1 MRPDLEILEKI
12 DAYLSGTMDGREK
25 ELFEQQLLSD
35 PQLASWTETQ
45 RALRKAMDNLH
56 LKHQAMQAYRSYKL
70 WKGIKITGLVL
81 GSVLACALVYY
92 GVKKFTSGT
101 HHRENAEVNI
111 VIPDCEGKEN
121 CFTPENM
128 IPSQYLD
135 INTDADTV
143 VVGNQG
149 LVLVIPAHAFTDE
162 NGNPVSGHVQLEL
175 KEALDPA
182 TIMLSGLS
190 TVSGSDPLETG
201 GMFYLDARQNGKKL
215 RISNEGILAHVPALE
230 QKPGMMLYDGE
241 RKPDGSINWT
251 NPKPVE
257 NFLLA
262 RDMNTL
268 DFYPPGY
275 VDKLQELGLNYESK
289 HFRDSL
295 YLSFEYEGMM
305 NVPTD
310 TFMGDSMVTT
320 DQGYFWAGEGGR
332 IYDAMVQDTLNE
344 ITPRMRL
351 SGEQLFKMN
360 CARCHSTTS
369 GNMAGPGLKDVRK
382 RWKREAD
389 LIHFVQNSS
398 RFLATGDAYANKI
411 FREYSSSPMPSFE
424 SLTDQDVRN
433 ILDYV
438 ENANSRIPYDI
449 HLVGVSPSRVLGF
462 WNDKFSQTYLATRE
476 FEQRMPFIHTSC
488 NNSVLDIYVENIRQP
503 LYKCDSIAYELT
515 GNPQF
520 LEFAALRQG
529 NVEAHNV
536 KYSQLQKFYE
546 RQSALYKE
554 AGMTTTRKFFEKH
567 RELDQQATLRQWKQA
582 AREDTHYDKAL
593 QEEFNLNYDEAV
605 RQLKTQKKIQ
615 VDNPNLLTGYTATVT
630 TTGWKNFDRKLME
643 SVVKGETFRY
653 TNEGGDSAVIR
664 YADMTVSIANYTR
677 YDQLM
682 VYLVPAQLSTYLR
695 LDGASGTYTRGLNE
709 LLTYDLVAIG
719 YAKKQLYLYVQRQI
733 APANY
738 ADVELQP
745 LDLTEACEQLA
756 RINNFTAL
764 GDIRDA
770 MDYAQFV
777 AEDNERKDYL
787 RMAEA
792 MREELWPVVYPCGG
806 TTVENAT
813 DSTSAMH

>member
-56 LKHQAMQAYRSYKL
+56 LKHQAVQAFRSYKL

-81 GSVLACALVYY
+81 GSVLACVLVYY

-111 VIPDCEGKEN
+111 VVPDCEGKEN
-121 CFTPENM
+121 CFTPDNL

-275 VDKLQELGLNYESK
+275 VNKLQELGLNYESK

-295 YLSFEYEGMM
+295 YLTFEYAA
-305 NVPTD
+305 
-310 TFMGDSMVTT
+310 DSISN
-320 DQGYFWAGEGGR
+320 YPK
-332 IYDAMVQDTLNE
+332 DTLQPDATLSLDSE
-344 ITPRMRL
+344 YLYPGQPLSISMQLRPIVTIRMPD
-351 SGEQLFKMN
+351 QLQHK
-360 CARCHSTTS
+360 T
-369 GNMAGPGLKDVRK
+369 V
-382 RWKREAD
+382 
-389 LIHFVQNSS
+389 
-398 RFLATGDAYANKI
+398 
-411 FREYSSSPMPSFE
+411 
-424 SLTDQDVRN
+424 
-433 ILDYV
+433 DYG
-438 ENANSRIPYDI
+438 SYGI
-449 HLVGVSPSRVLGF
+449 SPSRVLAF
-462 WNDKFSQTYLATRE
+462 WNERFNGTNLATEE
-476 FEQRMPFIHTSC
+476 FEERMSYIHQSC
-488 NNSVLDIYVENIRQP
+488 NNAVLEVYVNNLDKP
-503 LYKCDSIAYELT
+503 LYYCDSLAYQLSRD
-515 GNPQF
+515 PKF
-520 LEFAALRQG
+520 LEFLALRQG
-529 NVEAHNV
+529 NVEGPQANLLL
-536 KYSQLQKFYE
+536 LQEFYN
-546 RQSALYKE
+546 RQSDIFSEVGVRTRE
-554 AGMTTTRKFFEKH
+554 AFFRKH
-567 RELDQQATLRQWKQA
+567 AELDQKAFIRQLQQQ
-582 AREDTHYDKAL
+582 DKEA
-593 QEEFNLNYDEAV
+593 QIRITQFNEEFAYNLDEAY
-605 RQLKTQKKIQ
+605 RQM
-615 VDNPNLLTGYTATVT
+615 GYPRRIAVSPPSTNTASITMVTSQTIYSMYRNRNIRGVVAVINTV
-630 TTGWKNFDRKLME
+630 GWKNIDRKVLE
-643 SVVKGETFRY
+643 SV
-653 TNEGGDSAVIR
+653 TNG
-664 YADMTVSIANYTR
+664 TTLNYTDPSGKSAQIVYQDIQINIKDHSV

-682 VYLVPAQLSTYLR
+682 VYLVPSQLSAYLR
-695 LDGASGTYTRGLNE
+695 LEGLNGNYTRGLNE
-709 LLTYDLVAIG
+709 LLTYDLVVIG
-719 YAKKQLYLYVQRQI
+719 YRKKEIHMHIEQQAKPKRYDLNLNRISLTDAFGQL
-733 APANY
+733 NK
-738 ADVELQP
+738 
-745 LDLTEACEQLA
+745 
-756 RINNFTAL
+756 INNFKASF
-764 GDIRDA
+764 DIRTA
-770 MDYAQFV
+770 IDYAGFI
-777 AEDNERKDYL
+777 AEENERKDYL
-787 RMAEA
+787 RMVEA
-792 MREELWPVVYPCGG
+792 MRKELWPVVYPCGELHRAD
-806 TTVENAT
+806 TVDVQT
-813 DSTSAMH
+813 FSSK